1 MTSSKNLTKRI
12 ADINRP
18 IHYYVEGECEAK
30 LINALKTGK
39 DNFIRPGKVEVFNVI
54 RDRISKFR
62 IAALKRNTIIVLV
75 YDVDVRIV
83 NIPDENIRLL
93 KSAGF
98 SYIHHI
104 QSLDCFEDEIVY
116 SSSLNDINDCFK
128 TERVDGFKA
137 RFIEHKD
144 ILTKLKSIEFDPKK
158 MWSRVNQKSPFAL
171 YSRQSSLDFIH
182 QF

>member
-1 MTSSKNLTKRI
+1 MN
-12 ADINRP
+12 NRP

-30 LINALKTGK
+30 LINALKTVK

-62 IAALKRNTIIVLV
+62 IATLKRNTIIVLV
-75 YDVDVRIV
+75 YDVDVRRV
-83 NIPDENIRLL
+83 NILDENIRLL

-104 QSLDCFEDEIVY
+104 QSLDCFEDEILY

-137 RFIEHKD
+137 RSIEHKD
-144 ILTKLKSIEFDPKK
+144 ILTKLKSIGFNPKK
-158 MWSRVNQKSPFAL
+158 MWSRANQRSPFAI
-171 YSRQSSLDFIH
+171 YSRQTLLDFIH
-182 QF
+182 RF